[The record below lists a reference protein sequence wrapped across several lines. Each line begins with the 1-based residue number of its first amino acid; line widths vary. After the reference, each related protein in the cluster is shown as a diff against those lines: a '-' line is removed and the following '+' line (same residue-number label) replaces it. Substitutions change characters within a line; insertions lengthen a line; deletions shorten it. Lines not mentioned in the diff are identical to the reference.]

1 MSKKDRVLIISAV
14 FPPEPVVSAMLSRDI
29 AEKLSQYYKVTVLC
43 PKPTRP
49 IGYSFP
55 EKYKND
61 SMPYEVIQLPS
72 FTSPESNILNRLK
85 ESKSFGKHCS
95 KYIALHKDEIL
106 AVYANA
112 WPLFSQKAIVK
123 STRKYNIPSV
133 LHIQDIY
140 PESFAEKLPV
150 FFNWVISLLY
160 LPLDKYILKSAS
172 HIIGISHSMISYL
185 STSRGISLQKFSL
198 VRNWQNDE
206 AFVQFLPYVSK
217 LNEFV
222 FMYVGS
228 IAPSAGLDNV
238 IRAYHIISD
247 EHTKLII
254 AGNGSEKNKCV
265 LLARDL
271 NIKSIEFLEIA
282 PEEVPELQSSA
293 DVLILPLKKGIA
305 KTATPSKLTA
315 YLLSAKPVIA
325 CVEKNT
331 DVAEIIT
338 KGQCGMIVEPE
349 EINEL
354 AEVMKEV
361 RNLSQET
368 LVQMGQRSREFA
380 LKELSKE
387 VNISK
392 LISIIESQ
400 IHHKNGDKKA

>member
-1 MSKKDRVLIISAV
+1 VSKKDRVLIISAV

-61 SMPYEVIQLPS
+61 SMPYEVVQLPS

-85 ESKSFGKHCS
+85 ESKSFGKHCAE
-95 KYIALHKDEIL
+95 YIAQHKDEIL

-140 PESFAEKLPV
+140 PESFAEKLP
-150 FFNWVISLLY
+150 FIFNWVISLLY

-185 STSRGISLQKFSL
+185 SSSRGIPLHKFSM

-206 AFVQFLPYVSK
+206 AFVQFLPSVSRR
-217 LNEFV
+217 NEFV

-254 AGNGSEKNKCV
+254 AGNGAEKNRCI
-265 LLARDL
+265 LIARDL
-271 NIKSIEFLEIA
+271 NLKSIEFLEIA
-282 PEEVPELQSSA
+282 PEKVPELQSSA
-293 DVLILPLKKGIA
+293 DVLLLPLKKGIA

-349 EINEL
+349 EINKL
-354 AEVMKEV
+354 ADVMLEA
-361 RNLSQET
+361 RNLPQET
-368 LVQMGQRSREFA
+368 LLLMGKRSREFA
-380 LKELSKE
+380 LEELSKE

-400 IHHKNGDKKA
+400 IHHNNGDKTT

>member
-1 MSKKDRVLIISAV
+1 MSEKRRILVISAV

-29 AEKLSQYYKVTVLC
+29 ADKLSQYYKVTVLC

-49 IGYSFP
+49 LGYSFP
-55 EKYKND
+55 EKFKED
-61 SMPYEVIQLPS
+61 SLPYEVIQLPS
-72 FTSPESNILNRLK
+72 FTSPESNILNRFK
-85 ESKSFGKHCS
+85 ESKSFGKHCA
-95 KYIALHKDEIL
+95 KYIAQHKDEIL

-112 WPLFSQKAIVK
+112 WPLFSQKSIVN
-123 STRKYNIPSV
+123 STKKYNIPSV

-140 PESFAEKLPV
+140 PESIAEKLPV
-150 FFNWVISLLY
+150 FFNWVISQFY

-185 STSRGISLQKFSL
+185 SSSRVIPLQKFSL

-206 AFVQFLPYVSK
+206 AFVQFLPSVSD

-361 RNLSQET
+361 RNLSKET

-392 LISIIESQ
+392 IVSII
-400 IHHKNGDKKA
+400 KNSLSR

>member
-43 PKPTRP
+43 PRPTRP
-49 IGYSFP
+49 LGYSFP

-61 SMPYEVIQLPS
+61 SLSYEVIHLPS

-85 ESKSFGKHCS
+85 ESKSFGKHCA
-95 KYIALHKDEIL
+95 KYIAQNKDEIL
-106 AVYANA
+106 AVYANV

-140 PESFAEKLPV
+140 PESIAEKLPV
-150 FFNWVISLLY
+150 FFNWVISLLF

-172 HIIGISHSMISYL
+172 RIIGISHSMISYL
-185 STSRGISLQKFSL
+185 SSSRKIPLQKFTL
-198 VRNWQNDE
+198 VRNWQNDD
-206 AFVQFLPYVSK
+206 AFVQFLPSVSK

-247 EHTKLII
+247 EHTKLIV
-254 AGNGSEKNKCV
+254 AGNGAEKNKCV
-265 LLARDL
+265 QLARDL
-271 NIKSIEFLEIA
+271 QIESIEFLEIA

-331 DVAEIIT
+331 DVAEIIMNA
-338 KGQCGMIVEPE
+338 QCGMIVEPE
-349 EINEL
+349 SVDKL
-354 AEVMKEV
+354 AKAMQKTCS
-361 RNLSQET
+361 LPKDT
-368 LVQMGQRSREFA
+368 LKLMGHRSREYA

-387 VNISK
+387 GNLTK
-392 LISIIESQ
+392 LVSIVESYILQ
-400 IHHKNGDKKA
+400 Q

>member
-1 MSKKDRVLIISAV
+1 VSRKDRILIISAV

-49 IGYSFP
+49 LGYSFP
-55 EKYKND
+55 EKFISD
-61 SMPYEVIQLPS
+61 SLPYEVIHLPS
-72 FTSPESNILNRLK
+72 FTSPESNILNRLR

-95 KYIALHKDEIL
+95 NYIALHKDEIL

-123 STRKYNIPSV
+123 STRKYNILSV

-140 PESFAEKLPV
+140 PESIAEKLPV
-150 FFNWVISLLY
+150 FFNWVISLLF

-185 STSRGISLQKFSL
+185 SSSRGIPLHKFSM

-222 FMYVGS
+222 YMYVGS

-238 IRAYHIISD
+238 IRAYQIISD

-254 AGNGSEKNKCV
+254 AGNGAEKNKCV

-349 EINEL
+349 EINKL
-354 AEVMKEV
+354 ADVMLEA
-361 RNLSQET
+361 RNLPQET
-368 LVQMGQRSREFA
+368 LLLMGKRSREFA
-380 LKELSKE
+380 LEELSKE

>member
-1 MSKKDRVLIISAV
+1 MSKKGRILIISAV

-61 SMPYEVIQLPS
+61 SMPYEVVQLPS

-85 ESKSFGKHCS
+85 ESKSFGKHCTN
-95 KYIALHKDEIL
+95 YIAQHKDEIL

-112 WPLFSQKAIVK
+112 WPLFSQKSIVK
-123 STRKYNIPSV
+123 TTKKYNIPSI

-140 PESFAEKLPV
+140 PESIAEKLPV
-150 FFNWVISLLY
+150 FFNWIISLIY
-160 LPLDKYILKSAS
+160 HPLDKYILQSAS

-185 STSRGISLQKFSL
+185 SSSRVIPLQKFSL

-206 AFVQFLPYVSK
+206 AFVQFLPSVSD

-228 IAPSAGLDNV
+228 IAPSAGLENV
-238 IRAYHIISD
+238 IKAYHIISD

-254 AGNGSEKNKCV
+254 AGNGAEKNKCI

-338 KGQCGMIVEPE
+338 KGKCGMIVEPE

-354 AEVMKEV
+354 AEVMQEV

-368 LVQMGQRSREFA
+368 LVQMGQRSRDFA